1 MSDVLNLDKNM
12 APIARVGED
21 EEAAETQQHSFTE
34 EDVSQMHEA
43 VRELAQQV
51 LPKEELEGEL
61 GKLDST
67 LQEISDL
74 HRSGGSFCRGR

>member
-1 MSDVLNLDKNM
+1 MVRSSGT
-12 APIARVGED
+12 IARVAHNMLV
-21 EEAAETQQHSFTE
+21 EAAETQQHSFTE

>member
-1 MSDVLNLDKNM
+1 
-12 APIARVGED
+12 
-21 EEAAETQQHSFTE
+21 
-34 EDVSQMHEA
+34 MHEA